1 MRIRNPALKSGVRRP
16 ACVTG
21 KPVHHGGINGRR
33 EATGRGVF
41 FGLNV
46 FLAQAD
52 LMQRI
57 GLSTGWQGKTYIVQV
72 RGAVWSGAVTF
83 WYGDPDP
90 RIRTSD

>member
-1 MRIRNPALKSGVRRP
+1 
-16 ACVTG
+16 VTG

-72 RGAVWSGAVTF
+72 GRIIFAV
-83 WYGDPDP
+83 
-90 RIRTSD
+90 R

>member
-1 MRIRNPALKSGVRRP
+1 
-16 ACVTG
+16 VTG

-57 GLSTGWQGKTYIVQV
+57 GLSPGWQGKTYIVQV
-72 RGAVWSGAVTF
+72 G
-83 WYGDPDP
+83 
-90 RIRTSD
+90 RI

>member
-1 MRIRNPALKSGVRRP
+1 MKSGLRRA

-72 RGAVWSGAVTF
+72 AGIFSAAYLSAGVVFLFRLHRRSAS
-83 WYGDPDP
+83 
-90 RIRTSD
+90 